1 MLFYNVAPGAIQ
13 TTNSTPN
20 TENDS
25 LFIAPGALRAVA
37 IEAIYPQGRG
47 ANLTNISGITYRLK
61 KWTTTASAGGSAI
74 VPQPKEAGY
83 SAAAATAGFSAAA
96 VTPGTGG
103 PSLLLSIGS
112 GTTSPGN
119 WQARNLDEA
128 YRLYAGETKSMDIF
142 NVSSAVSLSYEV
154 SLDTFE

>member
-25 LFIAPGALRAVA
+25 LFITPGASRAVA

-61 KWTTTASAGGSAI
+61 KWTTTASSGGSAI
-74 VPQPKEAGY
+74 TPSPKEPGY
-83 SAAAATAGFSAAA
+83 SAAVATAGFSAAA

-103 PSLLLSIGS
+103 PTLLLSIGS

-128 YRLYAGETKSMDIF
+128 YRLYGAATQSLDLF